1 MAHITLS
8 EQIIPQHCAKRRRK
22 SHRQPEGEAVLHQ
35 PLHHRE
41 QRNVGFR
48 DRFEEPIF
56 LKKVFVFRMADEGK
70 MRVEK
75 KREMAGGTCHSER
88 SEESLNRSQRLEQ
101 REILRIRS
109 G

>member
-1 MAHITLS
+1 MAVQFNFQAVDLNVLINRVVRLQSSYVRGHVIEVKSS
-8 EQIIPQHCAKRRRK
+8 ELP
-22 SHRQPEGEAVLHQ
+22 PV
-35 PLHHRE
+35 
-41 QRNVGFR
+41 
-48 DRFEEPIF
+48 
-56 LKKVFVFRMADEGK
+56 MADEGK

-75 KREMAGGTCHSER
+75 KCEMAGGRCHSER